1 MTRLARS
8 LGVRFATGA
17 VALVATGSVVAAC
30 GASAGD
36 LAQTSCNHVNK
47 SISLLDKASHATN
60 SAQASALRYQAYV
73 QLVSA
78 IPIAAQAAYHN
89 VQFESLS
96 MTLAEANRV
105 PEKTL
110 IPSLQ
115 AQCHN
120 VNASVFSQVPPT
132 SSPASGNSG

>member
-1 MTRLARS
+1 VTRLARS

-78 IPIAAQAAYHN
+78 IPMAAYHN

>member
-1 MTRLARS
+1 VTRLARS

-78 IPIAAQAAYHN
+78 IPIAAYHN